1 MARSIAIIGASGA
14 VGTTLA
20 TQLLRSGLLKHGDRL
35 QLVARGVQS
44 SSSKLLSTRIDL
56 MDAFDDGGVD
66 IEVVANIGDV
76 DGDIV
81 VVCAG
86 VSLQANLIDR
96 RDWGKANLA
105 LYEQISEVC
114 AQRVPDSFFII
125 VSNPIELSVEI
136 FSKKLGRERVIGMG
150 AEQDSLR
157 FARAIAHD
165 LGVSRQ
171 TVSASVLGEHG
182 QAMVP
187 LWSTVELKKHDPQLL
202 EELERIK
209 ERSVA
214 TSLEL
219 RVASLRTE
227 VLELLET
234 EKINDAY
241 ETTRQALPDARIFV
255 QPLITWRTMHSTP
268 NATANATLRF
278 LTAVLSKEPSLLH
291 GQVLLF
297 GEFFDIHGVC
307 GVPLEVSDQGWRVGK
322 VGSYLPE
329 EERRV
334 NHAAVSIKKYLTDL
348 RCVSTNQFTR
358 KDPVLTGGILR

>member
-66 IEVVANIGDV
+66 IEVVANIEDV

-234 EKINDAY
+234 EKINEAY

-255 QPLITWRTMHSTP
+255 QPLITWRTMH
-268 NATANATLRF
+268 
-278 LTAVLSKEPSLLH
+278 
-291 GQVLLF
+291 
-297 GEFFDIHGVC
+297 
-307 GVPLEVSDQGWRVGK
+307 
-322 VGSYLPE
+322 
-329 EERRV
+329 
-334 NHAAVSIKKYLTDL
+334 
-348 RCVSTNQFTR
+348 
-358 KDPVLTGGILR
+358 

>member
-1 MARSIAIIGASGA
+1 VARSIAIIGASGA

-20 TQLLRSGLLKHGDRL
+20 TQLLLNGLLKHGDRL

-66 IEVVANIGDV
+66 IEVVANIEDV

-125 VSNPIELSVEI
+125 VSDPIELAVEI

-150 AEQDSLR
+150 R
-157 FARAIAHD
+157 FGRAIAHD

-171 TVSASVLGEHG
+171 TVLASVLRTWSGDGSIMEH
-182 QAMVP
+182 
-187 LWSTVELKKHDPQLL
+187 S
-202 EELERIK
+202 
-209 ERSVA
+209 
-214 TSLEL
+214 
-219 RVASLRTE
+219 
-227 VLELLET
+227 
-234 EKINDAY
+234 
-241 ETTRQALPDARIFV
+241 
-255 QPLITWRTMHSTP
+255 
-268 NATANATLRF
+268 
-278 LTAVLSKEPSLLH
+278 
-291 GQVLLF
+291 
-297 GEFFDIHGVC
+297 
-307 GVPLEVSDQGWRVGK
+307 
-322 VGSYLPE
+322 
-329 EERRV
+329 
-334 NHAAVSIKKYLTDL
+334 
-348 RCVSTNQFTR
+348 
-358 KDPVLTGGILR
+358 